1 MNMLNRF
8 CFRISILSLLVF
20 LATSCHKT
28 VVKTKAQ
35 LITQSSWKFSKATA
49 NGTDVTA
56 NVTAC
61 LKDNIYLFAVNGT
74 GTINE
79 STNVCSP
86 STAGTF
92 TWSFQTNETILHL
105 SAALFPGGSN
115 DFTLV
120 TLNETNLII
129 SQVMTI
135 SPYPP
140 TTVEVTF
147 IH

>member
-1 MNMLNRF
+1 MLSRF
-8 CFRISILSLLVF
+8 YFRISIITLIAVLISG
-20 LATSCHKT
+20 CHKA

-35 LITQSSWKFSKATA
+35 LVTQSSWKFSKATA

-61 LKDNIYLFAVNGT
+61 LKDNIYLFVVNGT
-74 GTINE
+74 GTIDE
-79 STNVCSP
+79 STSVCSP

-120 TLNETNLII
+120 TLNETTLIV

-135 SPYPP
+135 PPYPA

>member
-1 MNMLNRF
+1 MIKRF
-8 CFRISILSLLVF
+8 FLTIAVMVSIVVL
-20 LATSCHKT
+20 TSTDCHKAIP
-28 VVKTKAQ
+28 KTKAQ
-35 LITQSSWKFSKATA
+35 LVTQASWKFSTATA

-56 NVTAC
+56 NVSAC
-61 LKDNIYLFAVNGT
+61 LKDNIYLFVSNGT

-86 STAGTF
+86 STAGSF

-105 SAALFPGGSN
+105 SAAIFPGGSN

-120 TLNETNLII
+120 TLTETNLVV

-140 TTVEVTF
+140 TTVVVTF